1 MHHRLLIP
9 LVLLLLIIPAS
20 ASAGPTG
27 HTQDTYRCDASFNNY
42 TGCAVIKNEIQTWTA
57 PGRLEKRYPLVFA
70 AYQHVES
77 VWRAQ
82 RSIPAGG
89 TGDAIIGGGLI
100 ADGAIIYSYRP
111 VDLRQNYQAM
121 IGFRLS
127 SGVWPEG
134 CIEMSYLDCTMGSQL
149 ETGRDSKHVF
159 TITSRPLEVRI
170 INAMP
175 QAIKRV
181 DGPYWSN
188 ALAIDA
194 ADNTARIDPS
204 KVGSA
209 GSLRS
214 VVRAS
219 AYAAVYK
226 FVRSTDETRYNGSTI
241 AISIR
246 VNKDGTSSGQ
256 CTPIYPPSGTR
267 FQCTVNFSGSGT
279 GVMTATVRVQP
290 A

>member
-1 MHHRLLIP
+1 MHHRLLVP

-20 ASAGPTG
+20 ASAGTTG
-27 HTQDTYRCDASFNNY
+27 HTQDAYRCDASFDNY

-57 PGRLEKRYPLVFA
+57 PGRLETRFPLVFA
-70 AYQHVES
+70 AFQNVQS
-77 VWRAQ
+77 NWRAQ

-89 TGDAIIGGGLI
+89 TGDAIVGGTAL
-100 ADGAIIYSYRP
+100 ADGAMIYSYRP

-127 SGVWPEG
+127 SGEWPEG

-159 TITSRPLEVRI
+159 TVTSRPLEVRI